1 MAFAWREA
9 HPNPPTPGAPSFA
22 HFAKGGRPRTPTH
35 RRLKS
40 RSPFLSLPSRK
51 QPSKE
56 APNNALKNSC
66 EPPIPP
72 PSTAFL
78 APFRRIA
85 GRLLTFYQAPSHVAP
100 QVDISPCF
108 KPREVPLFLTAGG
121 PPSVCFP
128 APTTN
133 PGPILRAFCEGWET
147 TNPGPTESK
156 IHVNPKCT
164 LTLIGG
170 TLL

>member
-100 QVDISPCF
+100 QVDISASF
-108 KPREVPLFLTAGG
+108 KPRQLPLFLTRPPRLCFTSINVMHHATANTPRLTIVRGDARIPAIRISTHNVRAG
-121 PPSVCFP
+121 
-128 APTTN
+128 N
-133 PGPILRAFCEGWET
+133 
-147 TNPGPTESK
+147 
-156 IHVNPKCT
+156 
-164 LTLIGG
+164 
-170 TLL
+170 